1 MMGPAM
7 EPLLMMLPA
16 RCFIMMGAACF
27 MPSITERTSSAMA
40 WSKPSTG
47 MVVMLPV
54 GAGPPALLKM

>member
-1 MMGPAM
+1 
-7 EPLLMMLPA
+7 MMLPE

-40 WSKPSTG
+40 ASKPSTG
-47 MVVMLPV
+47 TEAMLPV